1 MQAVQ
6 NLGLAIVTIVSG
18 VIVDKAG
25 YLILEVFFLACLCIA
40 LIAGKVCTSS
50 LNMKFSLSIMTRIYL
65 EGVVSTEIVHLVNS
79 AKVLESL

>member
-18 VIVDKAG
+18 LIVDKAG

-40 LIAGKVCTSS
+40 LIAGKVCTC
-50 LNMKFSLSIMTRIYL
+50 LCLDCVHVD
-65 EGVVSTEIVHLVNS
+65 VVLCIV
-79 AKVLESL
+79 